1 MAESS
6 FLPSPARVFHF
17 LPIYMQSSRN
27 NARLFKNL
35 KTPSVWAMSVSERG
49 RTRLPT
55 EGKHSQELG
64 RKHPGRKGGWGR
76 RPTNKD
82 DRYVCKCSASLVSKE
97 MQNRKKSQISAPLI
111 NVH

>member
-6 FLPSPARVFHF
+6 FSPPPARVFHF

-55 EGKHSQELG
+55 EGKHSQE
-64 RKHPGRKGGWGR
+64 PAGGGGGS
-76 RPTNKD
+76 TQAGKEAGED
-82 DRYVCKCSASLVSKE
+82 DPQTRMIGMFANA
-97 MQNRKKSQISAPLI
+97 QP
-111 NVH
+111 H